1 MKVPGGF
8 KVYDTDG
15 RIYSRHPL
23 TKYMARRQ
31 QSALYAAEAQKGIKY
46 GKGYMVIHH
55 DGKKHKLLEG
65 QGFFSDIF
73 SSAKKAISSAVGAV
87 KQRFTDVAQGI
98 RKDYPPDVRRVI
110 AKYGDQPI
118 TKIVIHREPIQSFI
132 TKALNFITLGKWEE
146 VRGSLPYDKLFH
158 LRMYVSLADG
168 TRLICEKNQVINIKP
183 VSETAGVGESMDVP
197 LNKQLTLKQFLDA
210 GAQRAGDAFFLY
222 DAFTNN
228 CQMFVDG
235 LLTANGLNNPQL
247 QAFVKQD
254 VQQLADKLPGY
265 VGKIAR
271 GATDLA
277 ALADV
282 ALKGRA
288 VRMEAKG
295 GAATREWFNK
305 QKALGR
311 LKQYSTFEDMI
322 GQQKAAAADA
332 ATRTKQYAAEASA
345 KLAETPPGEELVAC
359 KVKDD
364 LSLGRNVVPK
374 SKCKELHDARFA
386 KWEAETHPDRAKFF
400 RPLVEGIKTAV
411 ELGLE
416 NIPGVPDAMKE
427 IHSKVVKPL
436 LGEGKI
442 KTTRIRAA
450 FKKQLEEMGLKPATY
465 LRAVRRAA
473 KKAGYDAATVQFADD
488 AEHKLMIHVD
498 GRKEKFGRVGYGDFI
513 IWKHLEKT
521 GEAEKGMAAQK
532 RRVFHKSHKAIP
544 GDWKADKFSPNSLAL
559 AILWT

>member
-15 RIYSRHPL
+15 RVYSRNPL

-31 QSALYAAEAQKGIKY
+31 QSALYAAEARKGIKY
-46 GKGYMVIHH
+46 GKGYMTIHH

-73 SSAKKAISSAVGAV
+73 STIKRGVSSAVGAV
-87 KQRFTDVAQGI
+87 KQRFADVTQGI

-110 AKYGDQPI
+110 AKYGEQPI

-146 VRGSLPYDKLFH
+146 VRGTLPYDKLFH

-168 TRLICEKNQVINIKP
+168 TRLICEKNQVLNIKP

-197 LNKQLTLKQFLDA
+197 LNKPLTLKQFLDA

-247 QAFVKQD
+247 QTFVKQD

-295 GAATREWFNK
+295 GRAGFQGRTAIQEATLAKAKEQSAAV
-305 QKALGR
+305 
-311 LKQYSTFEDMI
+311 
-322 GQQKAAAADA
+322 
-332 ATRTKQYAAEASA
+332 
-345 KLAETPPGEELVAC
+345 PPGEELVAC

-364 LSLGRNVVPK
+364 LTLGRNVVPK

-386 KWEAETHPDRAKFF
+386 KWEAENHPERAKFF
-400 RPLVEGIKTAV
+400 RPLVQGIKTAV

-416 NIPGVPDAMKE
+416 NIPGVSDALKE
-427 IHSKVVKPL
+427 TYGKVVKPL
-436 LGEGKI
+436 LGDGKV

-450 FKKQLEEMGLKPATY
+450 FKKQLEDLDIKPAAY
-465 LRAVRRAA
+465 LRAVRTAA
-473 KKAGYDAATVQFADD
+473 KKAGYDPAAVQFADD
-488 AEHKLMIHVD
+488 AEHKLMIHAD
-498 GRKEKFGRVGYGDFI
+498 GRTSKFGRVGYGDFT
-513 IWKHLEKT
+513 IWKRLEKS
-521 GEAEKGMAAQK
+521 GDADKGTAAQK

-544 GDWKADKFSPNSLAL
+544 GDWAADKYSPNSLAL
-559 AILWT
+559 AILW